1 MVTTK
6 DLKNQKY
13 IIQMMF
19 LKQLLK
25 NQIFIINIVVYYLHK
40 NQQEKFSLMQED
52 VAKEIED
59 RWQIAQNVQKQMET
73 KKDAR
78 NFIERIDSQKE
89 IVQDYSQGL
98 DGLKATL
105 DELDKSLQERISA
118 LVVSLKQLDDSNKQS
133 ESKFAI
139 QLDSNRQESLTF
151 NKENLDALKT
161 LREVSSQIK
170 AKVINLGSAFDRKVE
185 VLENKLITL
194 KEELAAIKEAALTQE
209 KAQP

>member
-1 MVTTK
+1 MKKAFISLFVVLALIDGVT
-6 DLKNQKY
+6 L
-13 IIQMMF
+13 
-19 LKQLLK
+19 
-25 NQIFIINIVVYYLHK
+25 YYLHK

-52 VAKEIED
+52 MAKEIED

-105 DELDKSLQERISA
+105 DELDRSLQERISA